1 MADSPAGTKE
11 KQAASAG
18 SAAARDSEALK
29 KREALDP
36 S

>member
-18 SAAARDSEALK
+18 SAATHDSEALHK
-29 KREALDP
+29 DGVV
-36 S
+36 